1 MKQFS
6 DATVRSLDRREF
18 TSTAIL
24 ALLSG
29 VTITVIGCG
38 DSDTPSSPSPASG
51 NRAGSVTANHGHVAV
66 LTGAQINAGNSV
78 TLDIRGSADHPH
90 TVVVTM
96 AEVGQIAAG
105 QRVSKASSTEPS
117 PTAGTHNHTV
127 TFN

>member
-1 MKQFS
+1 MKQSS
-6 DATVRSLDRREF
+6 DATMRSLDRREF

-38 DSDTPSSPSPASG
+38 DSDTPSSPSPTSG
-51 NRAGSVTANHGHVAV
+51 DRTGNVTANHGHVAV

-117 PTAGTHNHTV
+117 PTAGTHSHTV

>member
-1 MKQFS
+1 MKQSS

-29 VTITVIGCG
+29 VTITVIGC
-38 DSDTPSSPSPASG
+38 DSDTPSSPSPTSG
-51 NRAGSVTANHGHVAV
+51 DRAGSVTANHGHVAV

-105 QRVSKASSTEPS
+105 QRLSKASSTDPS